1 MRFKNNALSKPSNKI
16 ILSVFVSL
24 FVLAII
30 SDIPKSYE
38 HAFVIDSSPAPAS
51 SVNTAPSQ
59 VEIEFVDPID
69 MRYSQIKVMD
79 ANGKAMQNNDWHFT
93 NNEHTKT
100 AVSLPPDT
108 PNGIYTVYTKV
119 LDATDGHTT
128 TNAFVF
134 AIGQPIPQNLLNA
147 KTNISFAD
155 IVSIPDAIARYPSLV
170 GQIIVVGAVF
180 SSFWLWRPVSRI
192 PALNDAS
199 RLMRFKIDKNTTKIV
214 LIGSIIILAG
224 DLAMIASEASS
235 INSGILEAM
244 GTTFGNLWIIRMV
257 LSLALFGVA
266 LFSYLKQKKSNII
279 LSKNQIIIL
288 FALGIAVLTTTTLIS
303 HGAASGKLLPPILD
317 FVHNVV
323 ASLWIGSIIYLA
335 FVAVPQLRQLQDE
348 KSSMSILSLIIPQ
361 FSTIVVALLGLVV
374 ITGPFLL
381 YVLENNLSLT
391 LVSIYGEILIIK
403 LSLAGAMIG
412 IGAFNQNV
420 IHRNALKTIALSYIP
435 RSSTT
440 TQHSETNKN
449 NTGRSI
455 LAKFDK
461 SIKIEAII
469 GLVLIASIAVLADS
483 GLPAIQFQD
492 ELVQQQQQIPHV
504 FAFTSLE
511 SLVQNKFTETSFTN
525 NGNIILTA
533 DPFFAGKNNITIS
546 FVDSKNNPIDINSTK
561 ITLNQV
567 DKGIGPIAVNDA
579 VKISQGVFSVNTAAL
594 AIPGHWE
601 AQVEGITTTYGA
613 LNVVTNFNDLYVKPN
628 LNQLQ
633 ANITEF
639 KTPDS
644 KALPLYPIY
653 DIIRNVIW
661 VGDSEIN
668 SGRIWEFDLN
678 SKQYTEHKINGTNI
692 ITDTAIDFQNN
703 IWYIDPISK
712 IVGQYMPDVGKDQ
725 KYHIPNNGTVSGIVV
740 DNSNN
745 IWLTVSSTSEVL
757 KLDVKTKTFQ
767 SIKLPDN
774 SVPLG
779 ISIDQS
785 TGQVWVAES
794 GSGKIAN
801 IDPAQNYKITEYSPF
816 NSTLASPTTVLFDS
830 VTDQVFVSEH
840 DGKAVSAFDPLLK
853 TFKKYNTDPQGLPF
867 GMVFD
872 QNHDLWL
879 AQHTLNKITVIDPR
893 TSKNVEFNIPSPSS
907 FTQWIT
913 VDSQGDL
920 IIAEQRANALGIIT
934 TSLKPGFVE
943 NTETSVTLGLPLGVG
958 YADVSGPSIAAGLVA
973 VAFFYSKSVI
983 DLRSSIKQVKKS
995 YN

>member
-1 MRFKNNALSKPSNKI
+1 MSSKNSTLSKSSNKI

-24 FVLAII
+24 FVLTII
-30 SDIPKSYE
+30 SGIPKSYE
-38 HAFVIDSSPAPAS
+38 HAFVIDSNPAPAS
-51 SVNTAPSQ
+51 SVNTVPAQ
-59 VEIEFVDPID
+59 IEIEFVDPID
-69 MRYSQIKVMD
+69 MRYSQIKVLD
-79 ANGKAMQNNDWHFT
+79 SNGKPIQNNDWHFT
-93 NNEHTKT
+93 NDQHTKT

-155 IVSIPDAIARYPSLV
+155 IVSIPDSIARYPSLV
-170 GQIIVVGAVF
+170 GQIIVVGAIF
-180 SSFWLWRPVSRI
+180 STFWLWRPVSKI
-192 PALNDAS
+192 PSLNDATK
-199 RLMRFKIDKNTTKIV
+199 LMRSRIDRNTTKIV
-214 LIGSIIILAG
+214 LIGSIIILGG
-224 DLAMIASEASS
+224 DMAMIASEAVS
-235 INSGILEAM
+235 INSGIIEAM
-244 GTTFGNLWIIRMV
+244 GTTFGNLWVVRMV
-257 LSLALFGVA
+257 LSLALFGIA
-266 LFSYLKQKKSNII
+266 LLSYLKQKKSNSI
-279 LSKNQIIIL
+279 LSKSQIIIL

-323 ASLWIGSIIYLA
+323 ASLWIGSVIYLA
-335 FVAVPQLRQLQDE
+335 FVAVPQLRQVQDE
-348 KSSMSILSLIIPQ
+348 KSSMSVLSLIIPQ

-403 LSLAGAMIG
+403 LTLAGAMIG
-412 IGAFNQNV
+412 IGAFNQSV
-420 IHRNALKTIALSYIP
+420 IHKSALKTVT
-435 RSSTT
+435 SSQITKHST
-440 TQHSETNKN
+440 ITQNYETSKN
-449 NTGRSI
+449 GSGSSI
-455 LAKFDK
+455 LSKFDK
-461 SIKIEAII
+461 SIKIEAMI
-469 GLVLIASIAVLADS
+469 GFVLIASIAVLADS

-492 ELVQQQQQIPHV
+492 ELVQQQGQIPHV
-504 FAFTSLE
+504 FAFTPLE
-511 SLVQNKFTETSFTN
+511 NIVQNKFTETSITN
-525 NGNIILTA
+525 NGNIVLTA
-533 DPFFAGKNNITIS
+533 DPYYAGKNNITIS

-567 DKGIGPIAVNDA
+567 DRGIGPIAVNDA

-601 AQVEGITTTYGA
+601 AQVEGITTTTGA

-639 KTPDS
+639 KMPDN
-644 KALPLYPIY
+644 KALPLYPTY
-653 DIIRNVIW
+653 DVIRNAIW

-668 SGRIWEFDLN
+668 SGRIWEFDLS

-692 ITDTAIDFQNN
+692 ITGTAMDFQNN
-703 IWYIDPISK
+703 IWYIDPITK
-712 IVGQYMPDVGKDQ
+712 IVGQYMPDNGKDQ
-725 KYHIPNNGTVSGIVV
+725 KYHIPDNGTVSGIVV

-757 KLDVKTKTFQ
+757 KLDTSKKTFQ
-767 SIKLPDN
+767 SIKLSDN

-794 GSGKIAN
+794 GSGKIAK
-801 IDPAQNYKITEYSPF
+801 IDPAQNYKITEYVPF
-816 NSTLASPTTVLFDS
+816 NSTLASPTTILFDS
-830 VTDQVFVSEH
+830 ITNQVFVSEH
-840 DGKAVSAFDPLLK
+840 DGKAVSVFDPLLDS
-853 TFKKYNTDPQGLPF
+853 FKKYNTDPQGLPF
-867 GMVFD
+867 GMAFD
-872 QNHDLWL
+872 PNHDLWL
-879 AQHTLNKITVIDPR
+879 AQHTLNKITVMDPR
-893 TSKNVEFNIPSPSS
+893 TGKNVEFNIPSPSS
-907 FTQWIT
+907 FTQWVT
-913 VDSQGDL
+913 ADSQGDI

-943 NTETSVTLGLPLGVG
+943 NTEASGTLGLQLGVG
-958 YADVSGPSIAAGLVA
+958 YADVAGPSIAAGLVG
-973 VAFFYSKSVI
+973 VAFFYSKGVM
-983 DLRSSIKQVKKS
+983 DLRNSTRQVKKN